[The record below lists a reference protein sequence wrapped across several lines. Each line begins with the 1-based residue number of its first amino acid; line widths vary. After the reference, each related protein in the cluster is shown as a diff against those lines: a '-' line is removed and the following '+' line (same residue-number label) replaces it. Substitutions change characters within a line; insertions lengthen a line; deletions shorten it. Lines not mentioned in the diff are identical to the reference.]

1 MSAATGKE
9 KADAGGIDPKSV
21 RGYATASPI
30 MQTILDRLDEVRWIG
45 PGRWLATCPC
55 CGVAGGA
62 EFADIWQGA
71 EVASREAIS

>member
-1 MSAATGKE
+1 MTTINSE
-9 KADAGGIDPKSV
+9 RIQ
-21 RGYATASPI
+21 GYATASPI
-30 MQTILDRLDEVRWIG
+30 MQRILERLDGVQWIG